1 MIGKKLASIALAV
14 TVLSGLTGCANDPL
28 AEQYRAGTD
37 KNYVAGDGT
46 VSEFA
51 EANRKPAV
59 EWSGTTADGS
69 QLSSANLSG
78 VVTVM
83 NFWYAECAPCREEA
97 PTLVELEK
105 QFQSQGVQ
113 FVGVNVRDTSETAL
127 AFARNFKINW
137 PNVIDYQNA
146 DVLLAFTGIV
156 SPNAVPTTLVID
168 SKGRVSARVFGLVEK
183 STLKALIKTVLDEKA
198 KSN

>member
-1 MIGKKLASIALAV
+1 MIVKKLASIALAV
-14 TVLSGLTGCANDPL
+14 VLAASLSSCASDPL
-28 AEQYRAGTD
+28 ADQYRAGTD

-46 VSEFA
+46 VTEYA

-59 EWSGTTADGS
+59 EWAGETADGS
-69 QLSSANLSG
+69 NLSSANLSG
-78 VVTVM
+78 VVTVI

-105 QFQSQGVQ
+105 QFQPSGVQ
-113 FVGVNVRDTSETAL
+113 FVGVNVRDSAETAL
-127 AFARNFKINW
+127 AFARNFKITW

-168 SKGRVSARVFGLVEK
+168 GKGRVAARVFGLVEK
-183 STLKALIKTVLDEKA
+183 ATLKALIKTAVDEKA